1 MKTGR
6 NIRNPPS
13 SGPTDAGGVSV
24 PATGP
29 MERLRV
35 LHLRLLVALAEE
47 RGIHRVARRLGMT
60 QPAASKLLR
69 EIERAFGTP
78 LFERNRRG
86 VAPNSAGAAVVERA
100 RLMLGVL
107 DGTQETLS
115 AIAAGAVGTV
125 RVGVLAVAAPV
136 LLPKALDVLAR
147 RDGMH
152 GSRLRVRLEEGS
164 PESLLGSLR
173 RGTLDCVV
181 GRMVED
187 ESSADL
193 AIEYLYREPIV
204 LVAGPDHPLVRRRK
218 LGWPDTVGYP
228 WILPPPGAPLRRAL
242 QDWFSKRNLP
252 FPTCELESVS
262 ILANVTVARQ
272 SDTLV
277 MLPGGVAEHYEAL
290 GLIRILPLEFESTR
304 VSVATR
310 RGEPCGPALSLLLD
324 AIRVASTGMK
334 GHLRRAV

>member
-1 MKTGR
+1 M
-6 NIRNPPS
+6 NLLP
-13 SGPTDAGGVSV
+13 AGNADPG
-24 PATGP
+24 ATRAGL

-47 RGIHRVARRLGMT
+47 RGIHRAARSLGMT

-69 EIERAFGTP
+69 EIERAFATP

-86 VAPNSAGAAVVERA
+86 VAPNPAGAAVVERA

-107 DGTQETLS
+107 DGTQETLT

-136 LLPKALDVLAR
+136 LLPRALDVLAR
-147 RDGMH
+147 RDGPH
-152 GSRLRVRLEEGS
+152 GAGLRVRLEEGS
-164 PESLLGSLR
+164 PESLLGLLR
-173 RGTLDCVV
+173 RGDLDCVV

-204 LVAGPDHPLVRRRK
+204 LVAGPDHPLARRRK
-218 LGWPDTVGYP
+218 LDWPDTVGYP
-228 WILPPPGAPLRRAL
+228 WIMPPPGAPLRRAL
-242 QDWFSKRNLP
+242 RDWFARRNLALP
-252 FPTCELESVS
+252 PCELESVS

-272 SDTLV
+272 SETLV
-277 MLPGGVAEHYEAL
+277 MLPGGVAGHYESL
-290 GLIRILPLEFESTR
+290 GLIRILPLEFESTP
-304 VSVATR
+304 VSAATR
-310 RGEPCGPALSLLLD
+310 RGEPRGPALSLLLD
-324 AIRVASTGMK
+324 AIRIASAGMK
-334 GHLRRAV
+334 GYSRRAV